1 MQLNLRENFFVTN
14 YKKMNSTLNQVC
26 VKLSK
31 LFINAIPQ
39 ERHFQV
45 LKELHR
51 IDDIVDFPATIR
63 DLIKLNQM
71 EVFGISNEM
80 QVVLKYINHL
90 EMLNNITEIRK
101 SFQEEYE
108 KFHKR
113 TVVIVQ
119 SGINEKISV
128 SQIIQSI
135 SNKFD
140 TNSDIIFQITQHKG
154 IALHFQNQQM
164 EYQKAA

>member
-1 MQLNLRENFFVTN
+1 
-14 YKKMNSTLNQVC
+14 MNSTLNQVC
-26 VKLSK
+26 VELSK
-31 LFINAIPQ
+31 LFLNAIPQ

-51 IDDIVDFPATIR
+51 IDDIVDFPATIK
-63 DLIKLNQM
+63 DLITLNQM

-80 QVVLKYINHL
+80 QAVLKYVNHL
-90 EMLNNITEIRK
+90 DMLNNITKIRK

-108 KFHKR
+108 NFHKR
-113 TVVIVQ
+113 AVVIVQ
-119 SGINEKISV
+119 SGINEK
-128 SQIIQSI
+128 I

-164 EYQKAA
+164 EYQTAA

>member
-1 MQLNLRENFFVTN
+1 MV
-14 YKKMNSTLNQVC
+14 YS
-26 VKLSK
+26 
-31 LFINAIPQ
+31 
-39 ERHFQV
+39 
-45 LKELHR
+45 
-51 IDDIVDFPATIR
+51 
-63 DLIKLNQM
+63 KLNQM

-80 QVVLKYINHL
+80 QVVLKYVNHL

-113 TVVIVQ
+113 AVVIVQ

-140 TNSDIIFQITQHKG
+140 IIFQVTQHKG
-154 IALHFQNQQM
+154 IALHFQNQKM

>member
-1 MQLNLRENFFVTN
+1 
-14 YKKMNSTLNQVC
+14 MNSTLNQVC

-31 LFINAIPQ
+31 LFLNAIPQ

-51 IDDIVDFPATIR
+51 IDDIVDFPATIK
-63 DLIKLNQM
+63 DLITLNQM

-80 QVVLKYINHL
+80 QAVLKYVNHL
-90 EMLNNITEIRK
+90 DMLNNITKIRK

-108 KFHKR
+108 NFHKR
-113 TVVIVQ
+113 AVVIVQ
-119 SGINEKISV
+119 SGINEK
-128 SQIIQSI
+128 I

-140 TNSDIIFQITQHKG
+140 TNSDIIFQATQHKG
-154 IALHFQNQQM
+154 IALHFQNQKM
-164 EYQKAA
+164 EYQTAA